1 MITPANDFDWYAI
14 AGGIRGPD
22 FRIWSG
28 PLLSGRPGVEEH
40 LKSIFT
46 ARIRHL
52 CGVKLSMKCSVR
64 GPLSDVDY
72 EIKRV
77 MNFLSDYKEYAF
89 NTEAAAHYMFHVSS
103 ALKAIDRAKPF
114 NTMDKKLLCA
124 SGCLREF
131 FTSPT
136 PTARERAYSAL
147 ADML

>member
-1 MITPANDFDWYAI
+1 MITPKSDFDWYAI

-22 FRIWSG
+22 FHIWSS
-28 PLLSGRPGVEEH
+28 PLLSGNPGIGER
-40 LKSIFT
+40 LKYIFT

-89 NTEAAAHYMFHVSS
+89 DTESASHYMAHVAS
-103 ALKAIDRAKPF
+103 ALKAINRVKDLDI
-114 NTMDKKLLCA
+114 MDKKLLNA
-124 SGCLREF
+124 SWWLYEF
-131 FTSPT
+131 FAAPTLDTST
-136 PTARERAYSAL
+136 RAHSAL